1 MKIYIQARGSYET
14 LRNLSTWAEQNEI
27 ERIGLPD
34 HYIVGKQRHDKDNP
48 TPALD
53 LLTASAGLVR
63 DTEKMIYS
71 ILVSPITFRHPSV
84 LVKMASTINEMAPN
98 RFRLGVGTGWLE
110 IEHEL
115 FGIPFPDLKTR
126 FKMLEESLIYIR
138 EALSG
143 GNQGFK
149 GEYYQ
154 LEKFPVEP
162 ATLSEIPIIIG
173 GGGKVKTPTLA
184 GKYSEEFNIYAGP
197 KETLQN
203 SINLFKTV
211 ASENGRDEKAEH
223 VLVKKSNEIIAY
235 ARVLEDIDHMIEFCE
250 NQNSAKNSSIG
261 LVGYCMSGPFAFY
274 AAGKLPEKVAAAA
287 SIHGVKLVTESEDSP
302 HLFINSV
309 KGELYFGC
317 AETDS
322 YAPLEMI
329 NALEKHLSAT
339 SVDYKIEI
347 FPKTHHGF
355 AFPNRG
361 QLYSRV
367 HAETHWFRILDL
379 FSRKLK

>member
-1 MKIYIQARGSYET
+1 MKIYIQARGSYDT
-14 LRNLSTWAEQNEI
+14 LLNLSTWAENNKI

-48 TPALD
+48 APALD

-63 DTEKMIYS
+63 DTKKMVYS

-84 LVKMASTINEMAPN
+84 LVKMASTINDMAPN

-126 FKMLEESLIYIR
+126 FEMLEESLIYIR

-143 GNQGFK
+143 DNQGFK

-162 ATLSEIPIIIG
+162 ATLSDIPIIIG

-211 ASENGRDEKAEH
+211 ATENGRDEQALEITTACPPVVGLTKESVDNSLITAAKALIQPED
-223 VLVKKSNEIIAY
+223 EI
-235 ARVLEDIDHMIEFCE
+235 
-250 NQNSAKNSSIG
+250 AKNWQERSYLYGTPEDVVKTLSMWQE
-261 LVGYCMSGPFAFY
+261 VG
-274 AAGKLPEKVAAAA
+274 
-287 SIHGVKLVTESEDSP
+287 
-302 HLFINSV
+302 
-309 KGELYFGC
+309 
-317 AETDS
+317 
-322 YAPLEMI
+322 
-329 NALEKHLSAT
+329 
-339 SVDYKIEI
+339 IE
-347 FPKTHHGF
+347 
-355 AFPNRG
+355 AVYL
-361 QLYSRV
+361 QL
-367 HAETHWFRILDL
+367 LDL
-379 FSRKLK
+379 EQSKREETIEVIRKAINLI

>member
-1 MKIYIQARGSYET
+1 MKIYIQARGSYDT
-14 LRNLSTWAEQNEI
+14 LLNLSTWAEQNHI

-48 TPALD
+48 APALD

-63 DTEKMIYS
+63 DTEKMVYS

-126 FKMLEESLIYIR
+126 FEMLEESLIYIR

-143 GNQGFK
+143 DNQGFK
-149 GEYYQ
+149 GKYYQ

-184 GKYSEEFNIYAGP
+184 GKYSDEFNIYAGP
-197 KETLQN
+197 KEILEN
-203 SINLFKTV
+203 SISLFKSV
-211 ASENGRDEKAEH
+211 ASDNNRDIDNLEITTACPPVVGLTKESVDVSLVGAAKALIQPEDEIAKNWQERSYLYGTPEDVVKTLSIWQEVGIESVYLQLLDLEPSKRDESVEVIQKA
-223 VLVKKSNEIIAY
+223 
-235 ARVLEDIDHMIEFCE
+235 
-250 NQNSAKNSSIG
+250 
-261 LVGYCMSGPFAFY
+261 
-274 AAGKLPEKVAAAA
+274 
-287 SIHGVKLVTESEDSP
+287 
-302 HLFINSV
+302 IN
-309 KGELYFGC
+309 L
-317 AETDS
+317 
-322 YAPLEMI
+322 L
-329 NALEKHLSAT
+329 
-339 SVDYKIEI
+339 
-347 FPKTHHGF
+347 
-355 AFPNRG
+355 
-361 QLYSRV
+361 
-367 HAETHWFRILDL
+367 
-379 FSRKLK
+379 

>member
-14 LRNLSTWAEQNEI
+14 LLNLSNWAEQSGI

-48 TPALD
+48 APALD

-63 DTEKMIYS
+63 DTEKIIYS

-84 LVKMASTINEMAPN
+84 LVKMASTINDMAPN

-126 FKMLEESLIYIR
+126 FEMLEESLIYIR

-143 GNQGFK
+143 DNQGFK

-162 ATLSEIPIIIG
+162 ATLSQIPIIIG

-197 KETLQN
+197 KDTLQN
-203 SINLFKTV
+203 SINLFKSV
-211 ASENGRDEKAEH
+211 ASENGRDEKA
-223 VLVKKSNEIIAY
+223 LEITTACPPVVGLTKESVDNSLISA
-235 ARVLEDIDHMIEFCE
+235 AKALIQPEDEI
-250 NQNSAKNSSIG
+250 AKNWQERSYLYGTPEDVVKTLSMWQE
-261 LVGYCMSGPFAFY
+261 VG
-274 AAGKLPEKVAAAA
+274 
-287 SIHGVKLVTESEDSP
+287 
-302 HLFINSV
+302 
-309 KGELYFGC
+309 
-317 AETDS
+317 
-322 YAPLEMI
+322 
-329 NALEKHLSAT
+329 
-339 SVDYKIEI
+339 IE
-347 FPKTHHGF
+347 
-355 AFPNRG
+355 AVYL
-361 QLYSRV
+361 QL
-367 HAETHWFRILDL
+367 LDL
-379 FSRKLK
+379 EPSKRDESVEVIQKAINLL

>member
-1 MKIYIQARGSYET
+1 MKIYLQARGSYDT
-14 LRNLSTWAEQNEI
+14 LLSLSKWAEKNKI

-34 HYIVGKQRHDKDNP
+34 HYIVGKQRHDKNTP
-48 TPALD
+48 APALD

-63 DTEKMIYS
+63 DTMKMVYS

-126 FKMLEESLIYIR
+126 FEMLEESLIYIR

-143 GNQGFK
+143 DNNGFK

-162 ATLSEIPIIIG
+162 ASLSQIPIIIG

-197 KETLQN
+197 KETLEN
-203 SINLFKTV
+203 SINLFKSV
-211 ASENGRDEKAEH
+211 ADENNRNIDSLEITTACPPVVGLTKESVDNSLITAAKALIQPEDEIAKNWQERSYLYGTPEDVVKTLSMWQEVGIEAVYLQLLDLEPSKRDESVEVIRQA
-223 VLVKKSNEIIAY
+223 
-235 ARVLEDIDHMIEFCE
+235 
-250 NQNSAKNSSIG
+250 
-261 LVGYCMSGPFAFY
+261 
-274 AAGKLPEKVAAAA
+274 
-287 SIHGVKLVTESEDSP
+287 
-302 HLFINSV
+302 IN
-309 KGELYFGC
+309 L
-317 AETDS
+317 
-322 YAPLEMI
+322 L
-329 NALEKHLSAT
+329 
-339 SVDYKIEI
+339 
-347 FPKTHHGF
+347 
-355 AFPNRG
+355 
-361 QLYSRV
+361 
-367 HAETHWFRILDL
+367 
-379 FSRKLK
+379 

>member
-1 MKIYIQARGSYET
+1 MKIYIQARGSYDT
-14 LRNLSTWAEQNEI
+14 LLNLSTWAENNKI

-48 TPALD
+48 APALD
-53 LLTASAGLVR
+53 LLTATAGLVR
-63 DTEKMIYS
+63 DTEKMVYS

-84 LVKMASTINEMAPN
+84 LVKMASTINDMAPN

-115 FGIPFPDLKTR
+115 YGIPFPDLKTR

-143 GNQGFK
+143 DNQGFK

-162 ATLSEIPIIIG
+162 STLSEIPIIIG

-211 ASENGRDEKAEH
+211 ATENGRDEQALEITTACPPVVGLTKESVDNSLITAAKALIQPED
-223 VLVKKSNEIIAY
+223 EI
-235 ARVLEDIDHMIEFCE
+235 
-250 NQNSAKNSSIG
+250 AKNWQERSYLYGTPEDVVKTLSMWQE
-261 LVGYCMSGPFAFY
+261 VG
-274 AAGKLPEKVAAAA
+274 
-287 SIHGVKLVTESEDSP
+287 
-302 HLFINSV
+302 
-309 KGELYFGC
+309 
-317 AETDS
+317 
-322 YAPLEMI
+322 
-329 NALEKHLSAT
+329 
-339 SVDYKIEI
+339 IE
-347 FPKTHHGF
+347 
-355 AFPNRG
+355 AVYL
-361 QLYSRV
+361 QL
-367 HAETHWFRILDL
+367 LDL
-379 FSRKLK
+379 EPSKRDESVEVIHKAINLL

>member
-14 LRNLSTWAEQNEI
+14 LLSLSTWAEENKI

-48 TPALD
+48 APALD

-63 DTEKMIYS
+63 DTEKMVYS

-126 FKMLEESLIYIR
+126 FEMLEESLIYIR

-143 GNQGFK
+143 DNQGFK

-162 ATLSEIPIIIG
+162 AILSQIPIIIG

-197 KETLQN
+197 KETLEN

-211 ASENGRDEKAEH
+211 AQEKERDINSLEITTACPPVVGLTKESVDNSLITAAKALIQPEDEIAKNWKERSYLYGTPDEVASTLSMWQEVGIGAVYLQLLDLEPAKRDETVE
-223 VLVKKSNEIIAY
+223 VI
-235 ARVLEDIDHMIEFCE
+235 
-250 NQNSAKNSSIG
+250 NQA
-261 LVGYCMSGPFAFY
+261 
-274 AAGKLPEKVAAAA
+274 
-287 SIHGVKLVTESEDSP
+287 
-302 HLFINSV
+302 IN
-309 KGELYFGC
+309 L
-317 AETDS
+317 
-322 YAPLEMI
+322 L
-329 NALEKHLSAT
+329 
-339 SVDYKIEI
+339 
-347 FPKTHHGF
+347 
-355 AFPNRG
+355 
-361 QLYSRV
+361 
-367 HAETHWFRILDL
+367 
-379 FSRKLK
+379 

>member
-1 MKIYIQARGSYET
+1 MKIYLQARGSYDT
-14 LRNLSTWAEQNEI
+14 LLSLSKWAEKNMI

-34 HYIVGKQRHDKDNP
+34 HYIVGKQRHDKNTP
-48 TPALD
+48 APALD

-63 DTEKMIYS
+63 DTMKMVYS

-126 FKMLEESLIYIR
+126 FEMLEESLIYIR

-143 GNQGFK
+143 DNNGFK

-162 ATLSEIPIIIG
+162 ASLSQIPIIIG

-184 GKYSEEFNIYAGP
+184 GKYSEEFKIYAGP

-211 ASENGRDEKAEH
+211 ATENGRDEQALEITTACPPVVGLTKESVDNSLINAAKALIQPED
-223 VLVKKSNEIIAY
+223 EI
-235 ARVLEDIDHMIEFCE
+235 
-250 NQNSAKNSSIG
+250 AKNWKERSYLYGTPEDVVKTLSMWQE
-261 LVGYCMSGPFAFY
+261 VG
-274 AAGKLPEKVAAAA
+274 
-287 SIHGVKLVTESEDSP
+287 
-302 HLFINSV
+302 
-309 KGELYFGC
+309 
-317 AETDS
+317 
-322 YAPLEMI
+322 
-329 NALEKHLSAT
+329 
-339 SVDYKIEI
+339 IE
-347 FPKTHHGF
+347 
-355 AFPNRG
+355 AVYL
-361 QLYSRV
+361 QL
-367 HAETHWFRILDL
+367 LDL
-379 FSRKLK
+379 EPSKRDESVEVIRKAINLL

>member
-1 MKIYIQARGSYET
+1 MKIYLQARGSYDT
-14 LRNLSTWAEQNEI
+14 LLSLSTWAEKNKI

-34 HYIVGKQRHDKDNP
+34 HYIVGKQRHDKNTP
-48 TPALD
+48 APALD

-63 DTEKMIYS
+63 DTRKMVYS

-126 FKMLEESLIYIR
+126 FEMLEESLIYIR

-143 GNQGFK
+143 DNNGFK

-162 ATLSEIPIIIG
+162 ASLSQIPIIIG

-197 KETLQN
+197 KETLEN
-203 SINLFKTV
+203 SINLFKSV
-211 ASENGRDEKAEH
+211 ADENNRNIDTLEITTACPPVVGLTKESVDNSLITAAKALIQPEDEIAKNWQERSYLYGTPEDVVKTLSMWQEVGIEAVYLQLLDLEPSKRDESVEVIRQA
-223 VLVKKSNEIIAY
+223 
-235 ARVLEDIDHMIEFCE
+235 
-250 NQNSAKNSSIG
+250 
-261 LVGYCMSGPFAFY
+261 
-274 AAGKLPEKVAAAA
+274 
-287 SIHGVKLVTESEDSP
+287 
-302 HLFINSV
+302 IN
-309 KGELYFGC
+309 L
-317 AETDS
+317 
-322 YAPLEMI
+322 L
-329 NALEKHLSAT
+329 
-339 SVDYKIEI
+339 
-347 FPKTHHGF
+347 
-355 AFPNRG
+355 
-361 QLYSRV
+361 
-367 HAETHWFRILDL
+367 
-379 FSRKLK
+379 

>member
-14 LRNLSTWAEQNEI
+14 LLNLSSWAEQNEV

-48 TPALD
+48 APALD

-115 FGIPFPDLKTR
+115 FGIPFPELKTR
-126 FKMLEESLIYIR
+126 FEMLEEALIYIR

-143 GNQGFK
+143 NNQGFK

-162 ATLSEIPIIIG
+162 ATLSEIPIIIVVVVE
-173 GGGKVKTPTLA
+173 KLKHLLLLENTLR
-184 GKYSEEFNIYAGP
+184 
-197 KETLQN
+197 N
-203 SINLFKTV
+203 SIFMQDLKKHFKTV
-211 ASENGRDEKAEH
+211 LICLKLSHLKMVET
-223 VLVKKSNEIIAY
+223 KK
-235 ARVLEDIDHMIEFCE
+235 
-250 NQNSAKNSSIG
+250 
-261 LVGYCMSGPFAFY
+261 
-274 AAGKLPEKVAAAA
+274 
-287 SIHGVKLVTESEDSP
+287 
-302 HLFINSV
+302 
-309 KGELYFGC
+309 
-317 AETDS
+317 
-322 YAPLEMI
+322 
-329 NALEKHLSAT
+329 
-339 SVDYKIEI
+339 
-347 FPKTHHGF
+347 
-355 AFPNRG
+355 
-361 QLYSRV
+361 
-367 HAETHWFRILDL
+367 HW
-379 FSRKLK
+379 K

>member
-1 MKIYIQARGSYET
+1 MKIYLQARGSYDT
-14 LRNLSTWAEQNEI
+14 LLDLSKWCEDNGI
-27 ERIGLPD
+27 NRIGLPD
-34 HYIVGKQRHDKDNP
+34 HYIVGKQRANKDDP
-48 TPALD
+48 APALD

-63 DTEKMIYS
+63 DTEKMVYS

-115 FGIPFPDLKTR
+115 SGIPFPDLKTR
-126 FKMLEESLIYIR
+126 FEMLEESLVYIR

-143 GNQGFK
+143 DNQGFK

-203 SINLFKTV
+203 SINLFKSV
-211 ASENGRDEKAEH
+211 ASENGKDEKSLEITTACPPVVGLTKESVDNSLITAAKALIQPEDEIAKNWQERSYLYGTSEDVVKTLSMWQEVGIEAVYLQLLDLEPSKRDESVEVIQKA
-223 VLVKKSNEIIAY
+223 
-235 ARVLEDIDHMIEFCE
+235 
-250 NQNSAKNSSIG
+250 
-261 LVGYCMSGPFAFY
+261 
-274 AAGKLPEKVAAAA
+274 
-287 SIHGVKLVTESEDSP
+287 
-302 HLFINSV
+302 IN
-309 KGELYFGC
+309 L
-317 AETDS
+317 
-322 YAPLEMI
+322 L
-329 NALEKHLSAT
+329 
-339 SVDYKIEI
+339 
-347 FPKTHHGF
+347 
-355 AFPNRG
+355 
-361 QLYSRV
+361 
-367 HAETHWFRILDL
+367 
-379 FSRKLK
+379 